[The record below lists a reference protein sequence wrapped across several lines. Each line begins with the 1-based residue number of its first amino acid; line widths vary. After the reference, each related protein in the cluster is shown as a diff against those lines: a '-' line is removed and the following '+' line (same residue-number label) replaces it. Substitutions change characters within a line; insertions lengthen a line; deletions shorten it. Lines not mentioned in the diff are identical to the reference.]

1 MFNDPHVGRL
11 AKLMDVAN
19 LRGRIIAGNLAN
31 QNTPGFRARAVSF
44 EEAFQE
50 ALSSGKEVGDI
61 EAEVYEPRNTGMDV
75 DGNDVN
81 VDKEVLAA
89 AQNAFLYDAYA
100 SMIRGRNK
108 LLDTALT
115 SAP

>member
-44 EEAFQE
+44 EEAFRE
-50 ALSSGKEVGDI
+50 ALDSGREVGDVEPEI
-61 EAEVYEPRNTGMDV
+61 YEPRNTGVDV

-81 VDKEVLAA
+81 TDKEVLAA
-89 AQNAFLYDAYA
+89 ARNAFMYDAYA
-100 SMIRGRNK
+100 SIIRGRNK
-108 LLDTALT
+108 LLDTAMT